1 MGEKELEMMFAE
13 EASKMWSKQ
22 DEVWAREEDARRK
35 LMEEVSSSWRKQL
48 EQRTEAAK
56 LVVDHELQR
65 MKEIEADIRDLNQ
78 HILEKEKLVDQR
90 RESLVEALD
99 AQVQEKQ
106 LMRKRNYQEQEAE
119 HMRQRQE
126 EIREE
131 NKLARNLSQICLDK
145 QDEAGCPDF
154 RRRKV
159 RWYF

>member
-48 EQRTEAAK
+48 EQR
-56 LVVDHELQR
+56 
-65 MKEIEADIRDLNQ
+65 MKEIEADICDLNQ